1 MTIKLFSPCPEEDG
15 RTPISN
21 KKFIAPKKKFAPI
34 DKSNMDFE
42 LERAKLDVL
51 DETGKLNL
59 VSHSTLTLCKKV
71 DQMIKNQEILIEA
84 LVNTVYYTM
93 MNDKF
98 NQIMIGVSSNWEV
111 REKNH
116 KRKGWITLGARPG
129 SLKQERIVKDVIKQC
144 KIKPVPAS
152 AEIFLITPELIN
164 ILISLQWVGVKENK
178 KRILTKDP
186 QINLDLYNKS
196 SQVLACQN
204 SVNW

>member
-1 MTIKLFSPCPEEDG
+1 MTIKLFSPCPDDDG
-15 RTPISN
+15 RTPKSN

-34 DKSNMDFE
+34 DKSNLDFE

-59 VSHSTLTLCKKV
+59 VSNLSLTLCQKM
-71 DQMIKNQEILIEA
+71 DQVIKNQEILIES
-84 LVNTVYYTM
+84 LVNTVNYTM
-93 MNDKF
+93 MNDTF

-129 SLKQERIVKDVIKQC
+129 SLKQERIVKDVIKQS

-152 AEIFLITPELIN
+152 AEIFLITPDLIN

-178 KRILTKDP
+178 ARILTKDH
-186 QINLDLYNKS
+186 QISLDY
-196 SQVLACQN
+196 
-204 SVNW
+204 

>member
-1 MTIKLFSPCPEEDG
+1 MTIKLFSPCPDDDG
-15 RTPISN
+15 RTPMSD
-21 KKFIAPKKKFAPI
+21 KKFIAPKKKFTPI

-84 LVNTVYYTM
+84 LVNTVNYTM

-116 KRKGWITLGARPG
+116 KRKGWITLGSRPG
-129 SLKQERIVKDVIKQC
+129 SLKQERIVKDVIKQF
-144 KIKPVPAS
+144 KIIPVPAS

-164 ILISLQWVGVKENK
+164 ILINLQWVGVKENK
-178 KRILTKDP
+178 ARILTKDP
-186 QINLDLYNKS
+186 QLSLDLIN
-196 SQVLACQN
+196 QDE
-204 SVNW
+204 

>member
-1 MTIKLFSPCPEEDG
+1 MTIKLFSLCPDDDG

-59 VSHSTLTLCKKV
+59 VSNSSLTLCQKM
-71 DQMIKNQEILIEA
+71 DQVIKNQEILIES
-84 LVNTVYYTM
+84 LVNTVNYTM
-93 MNDKF
+93 MNDTF

-129 SLKQERIVKDVIKQC
+129 SLKQERIVKDVIKQS

-152 AEIFLITPELIN
+152 AEIFLITPNLIN

-178 KRILTKDP
+178 ARILTKDQ
-186 QINLDLYNKS
+186 QISLDY
-196 SQVLACQN
+196 
-204 SVNW
+204 

>member
-1 MTIKLFSPCPEEDG
+1 MTIKLFSPCHDDDG
-15 RTPISN
+15 RTPMSN

-84 LVNTVYYTM
+84 LVNTVNYTM

-129 SLKQERIVKDVIKQC
+129 SLKQERMVKDVVKQFG
-144 KIKPVPAS
+144 IKPVPAS

-164 ILISLQWVGVKENK
+164 ILISLQWVGVKQNK

-186 QINLDLYNKS
+186 QLNLDLN
-196 SQVLACQN
+196 QDV
-204 SVNW
+204 

>member
-1 MTIKLFSPCPEEDG
+1 MTIKLFSPCPYDDG
-15 RTPISN
+15 RTPMSN
-21 KKFIAPKKKFAPI
+21 KKFSTPKKKFAPI

-59 VSHSTLTLCKKV
+59 VSQSSLTLCKKV
-71 DQMIKNQEILIEA
+71 DQMIKNQEILIES
-84 LVNTVYYTM
+84 LVNTVNYTM

-129 SLKQERIVKDVIKQC
+129 SLKQERIVKDVIKQF
-144 KIKPVPAS
+144 KIIPVPAS

-164 ILISLQWVGVKENK
+164 ILINLQWVGVKENK
-178 KRILTKDP
+178 ARILTKDP
-186 QINLDLYNKS
+186 QLSLDLNN
-196 SQVLACQN
+196 QDE
-204 SVNW
+204 